1 MFTFTHLSTFGT
13 LQWQQ
18 KKCPYCCTAL
28 RPYPLFSKCSQ
39 RSSHLCLLCSEPRA
53 FNSQAIYSRQHSSEG
68 LLSGLVVRKYSQDNS
83 NDPDVWLSDRFF
95 SKSALQPSL
104 LLEYLPLVLDTSQS
118 NGCHL
123 QGIVF
128 CQIPFKN
135 SPTKHFVSM
144 KKKQAFS
151 FNLSMLLSNQ
161 ARTSLFWW
169 ITTPALIGGI
179 LFIPLPQK
187 GPHNRYMFIRLGR
200 SVPILDSS
208 TNMV

>member
-144 KKKQAFS
+144 KKNRLFPSTYPCSYPTKQEHPYF
-151 FNLSMLLSNQ
+151 
-161 ARTSLFWW
+161 
-169 ITTPALIGGI
+169 GGS
-179 LFIPLPQK
+179 PPQ
-187 GPHNRYMFIRLGR
+187 P
-200 SVPILDSS
+200 
-208 TNMV
+208 